1 MKGEKM
7 SDYDFLLK
15 ILVVGASGVGK
26 TTLLEQFAE
35 DKSRDLEEK
44 IGVKFFIYDVISDD
58 VKIRFQIWDIVDNEK
73 FEEIRKQYYRG
84 ALGAIMIFDLSR
96 PETLEHASKYIKE
109 IKESVGIKIKKQRI
123 TNIPFLLVGNK
134 ADLIDDIE
142 TFDRK
147 PNIKFAKNQEIF
159 YYIETSVKNIEN
171 FEEGLIFLF
180 HQIIDLFLLE
190 FYKKKLNIKILM
202 LLYIYNELSLA
213 KIANLLNKSKATI
226 SRYTKS
232 LIWLGLIKSY
242 SKENEIQPGSI
253 KKKYY
258 TINYDFNI
266 NSQKLDF
273 ITFNAKSSKE
283 LLSLRI
289 ELRRK
294 LHILSMF
301 QQFGQLLNNFIGTF
315 PGGKWN
321 LTSLILSSP
330 NGTKRNEI
338 TNNVIDLILKIT
350 MTLRFLNENQYKKLR
365 SLKREFNSKLN
376 KILED
381 DDGSEKTFVYIDA
394 ILPILQ
400 LMKLE

>member
-1 MKGEKM
+1 M

-58 VKIRFQIWDIVDNEK
+58 VKIRFQIWDIVDSEK

-84 ALGAIMIFDLSR
+84 ALGVIMIFDLSR
-96 PETLEHASKYIKE
+96 PETLELASKYINE
-109 IKESVGIKIKKQRI
+109 IRESVGIKIKKQRI

-134 ADLIDDIE
+134 ADLIDDID

-159 YYIETSVKNIEN
+159 YYIETSIKNIEN

-180 HQIIDLFLLE
+180 HQIIDLHLLE

-213 KIANLLNKSKATI
+213 KIANLLNKSKSTI

-266 NSQKLDF
+266 NSKKLDF

-301 QQFGQLLNNFIGTF
+301 QQFSQLLNNFIGTF

-321 LTSLILSSP
+321 LISLMISSL
-330 NGTKRNEI
+330 NGTKKNEI
-338 TNNVIDLILKIT
+338 TNNIIDLILKIT

-376 KILED
+376 KILEE